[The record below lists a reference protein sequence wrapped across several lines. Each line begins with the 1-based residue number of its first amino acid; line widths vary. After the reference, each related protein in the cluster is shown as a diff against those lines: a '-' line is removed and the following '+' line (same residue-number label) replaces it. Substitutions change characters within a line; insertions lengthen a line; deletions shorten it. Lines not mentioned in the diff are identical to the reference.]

1 MKVFIN
7 KRDALYS
14 GGIIIVAANNVE
26 KAQQVLLET
35 FPDEVNMFDADG
47 DVCFDKPECVSKEH
61 WFYKSNNWTELPE
74 VTASFEKPTFLA
86 EEGHS
91 E

>member
-1 MKVFIN
+1 MKVFIS

-26 KAQQVLLET
+26 EAQQVLLET
-35 FPDEVNMFDADG
+35 FSDEVNMFDADG
-47 DVCFDKPECVSKEH
+47 DVCFDKSECVSKEH
-61 WFYKSNNWTELPE
+61 WFYKSNNWTELPG
-74 VTASFEKPTFLA
+74 VTASFEKPAFLA
-86 EEGHS
+86 EDGHS